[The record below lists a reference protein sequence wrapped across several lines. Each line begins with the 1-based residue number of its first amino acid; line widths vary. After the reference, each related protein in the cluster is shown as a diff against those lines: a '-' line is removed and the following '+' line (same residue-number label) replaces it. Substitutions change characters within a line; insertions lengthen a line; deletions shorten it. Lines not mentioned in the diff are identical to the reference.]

1 MNRVYTPFPEETLTA
16 KELYRKI
23 MAAIDGSEPSK
34 RALNYAIE
42 IAEERKSE
50 LVIVT
55 AVPKAHIAA
64 FPVEGFSPLYMEQYE
79 EDLNHTYSR
88 ILAEATETVKSKH
101 PDLKVSKRLLD
112 GRVGDAIVDASKEE
126 GVDLIVMGCRGLSG
140 ISGFVLGSVS
150 RHVVENCT
158 KPILIVK

>member
-1 MNRVYTPFPEETLTA
+1 
-16 KELYRKI
+16 

-55 AVPKAHIAA
+55 AVPKAHVTA

-88 ILAEATETVKSKH
+88 ILAEAMETVKSKH